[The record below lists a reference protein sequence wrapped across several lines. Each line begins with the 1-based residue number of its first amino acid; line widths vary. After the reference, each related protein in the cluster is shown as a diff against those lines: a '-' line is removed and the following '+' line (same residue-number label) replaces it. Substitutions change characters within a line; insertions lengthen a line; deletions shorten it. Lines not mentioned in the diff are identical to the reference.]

1 MDYRNVSIKRLT
13 PRYQLKVEHGAV
25 CEVER
30 IGKGRF
36 TVAYLETSTSREL
49 ASVFLVVNEDAGDYS
64 KHILSNCDGPY
75 IPHLDRIGYVQAGH
89 TVWQT
94 HYYRRPRATD
104 TLAWKQFRAIA
115 KCREDA
121 YTEVMRAADTRKRP
135 YYTLGHDV
143 MVLTID
149 KLRAEHNYPELADAL
164 QQITDA
170 CCNYGSS
177 YVFEFAARNLGVDN
191 DGGLILLDPVFDLE
205 SMERMNQAAAKRH
218 RGY

>member
-1 MDYRNVSIKRLT
+1 MDITIKRLT
-13 PRYQLKVEHGAV
+13 PRYMLHVEGGQSI
-25 CEVER
+25 EVER

-75 IPHLDRIGYVQAGH
+75 IPQLERLGYVQAGH

-94 HYYRRPRATD
+94 RYYRRPRATD

-121 YTEVMRAADTRKRP
+121 WTEVMRSTDTRKRP
-135 YYTLGHDV
+135 YYTLGADV
-143 MVLTID
+143 MQLTID
-149 KLRAEHNYPELADAL
+149 KLKAEYAFSGALTDAL
-164 QQITDA
+164 EQIA
-170 CCNYGSS
+170 GESANYGSS

-205 SMERMNQAAAKRH
+205 SMERVRQAELKRH
-218 RGY
+218 QHRY